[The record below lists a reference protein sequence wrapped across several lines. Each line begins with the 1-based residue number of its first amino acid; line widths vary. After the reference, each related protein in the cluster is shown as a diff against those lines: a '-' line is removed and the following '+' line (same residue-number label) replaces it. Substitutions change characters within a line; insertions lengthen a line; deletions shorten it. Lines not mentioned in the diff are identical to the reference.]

1 MWSGLIIESLPLA
14 SVRKM
19 ERQIR
24 RLKGVN
30 GGLKQ
35 GDSGEKDK
43 NMVNFWE
50 NLTVNPVVKEA

>member
-1 MWSGLIIESLPLA
+1 MIIESLPLA

-19 ERQIR
+19 ERQIQ

-35 GDSGEKDK
+35 GGSGEKDK
-43 NMVNFWE
+43 NMVNF
-50 NLTVNPVVKEA
+50 

>member
-1 MWSGLIIESLPLA
+1 
-14 SVRKM
+14 M
-19 ERQIR
+19 ERWIQ
-24 RLKGVN
+24 RLKGVNGGLKQGDN

-50 NLTVNPVVKEA
+50 NLKVNPVVKEA

>member
-19 ERQIR
+19 ERQIW

>member
-1 MWSGLIIESLPLA
+1 MWSDLIIESLPLA

-19 ERQIR
+19 ERQIQ

-35 GDSGEKDK
+35 GGSGEKDK

-50 NLTVNPVVKEA
+50 NLKVNPDVKEA